1 METLAKVVWP
11 EARQLIDWLL
21 SAIAAHRPQTWAS
34 VLDHPF
40 LSEHSAF
47 EQKVLEGLAEIKE
60 QVAIAVKG
68 DAPTRS
74 HCCCG
79 VSSKPAVWT
88 DALLRQ
94 ASRWCERRSST
105 STSPRC
111 R

>member
-1 METLAKVVWP
+1 MVWP

-34 VLDHPF
+34 VLDHAF

-74 HCCCG
+74 APL
-79 VSSKPAVWT
+79 SSSPSSPSN
-88 DALLRQ
+88 DAPHRTPFPQ
-94 ASRWCERRSST
+94 CRRASFATRTSS
-105 STSPRC
+105 SQG
-111 R
+111 

>member
-1 METLAKVVWP
+1 MVWF

-60 QVAIAVKG
+60 QVAVAVKG
-68 DAPTRS
+68 DAQPARAYAAIS
-74 HCCCG
+74 
-79 VSSKPAVWT
+79 VQFNPIQSKLVRRRVRV
-88 DALLRQ
+88 RQ

-105 STSPRC
+105 STSPLSR
-111 R
+111 